1 MPEIGQVTLLE
12 QKLRE
17 QALRSQAILSTT
29 VDGIIT
35 VDQHGVI
42 ESFNA
47 AAEELFGYAA
57 EEIIGQNVNRLM
69 NSPDADNH
77 DAHIRRYLQTGQAKV
92 IGTGREV
99 MGRRKDG
106 SAFPMNLAVSQLH
119 LDGPDGPYVLFTGIV
134 RDLTAW
140 KRLEHQVLESSDR
153 EKRRLGQDLH
163 DGLGQQLAGIGFL
176 CKALESRL
184 KAAAPVEAEE
194 LRQITEL
201 VSQAIVQARAIARG
215 LQPVEDRP
223 DGLMTALQ
231 ALAENTSGLFRTS
244 CQFACPNLVL
254 VEDQSVAVQLYRIAQ
269 EAVSNAV
276 RHGKPHHLWIML
288 DPHGQ
293 GVSMAVSDDG
303 VGLPARFAGPAG
315 RGVSGTSGGGMGI
328 NIMRYRASLIGAALD
343 FSAGKQ
349 GGTIVSCIWE
359 PSI

>member
-1 MPEIGQVTLLE
+1 VGPITLLE

-35 VDQHGVI
+35 VDEDGAI

-47 AAEELFGYAA
+47 AAEQLFGYAA
-57 EEIIGQNVNRLM
+57 ADVIGRNVGVLM
-69 NSPDADNH
+69 NSPDAENH
-77 DAHIRRYLQTGQAKV
+77 RQHIRRYLQTGQARI
-92 IGTGREV
+92 IGIGREV

-106 SAFPMNLAVSQLH
+106 SSFPMQLAVSELH
-119 LDGPDGPYVLFTGIV
+119 LDGPDGPYLLFTGIV

-176 CKALESRL
+176 CKSLESRL
-184 KAAAPVEAEE
+184 KPTAPAEAEE
-194 LRQITEL
+194 LRQIAEL

-223 DGLMTALQ
+223 DGLMNALQ
-231 ALAENTSGLFRTS
+231 ALAENTSDLFRRP
-244 CQFACPNLVL
+244 CQFVCPTPVM
-254 VEDQSVAVQLYRIAQ
+254 VEDQAVAVQLYRIGQ

-276 RHGKPHHLWIML
+276 RHGKPHQLWIML
-288 DPHGQ
+288 DARGR

-303 VGLPARFAGPAG
+303 VGLPAHFAGPAG
-315 RGVSGTSGGGMGI
+315 RGVSGSHGGGMGI

-343 FSAGKQ
+343 FSARKG
-349 GGTIVSCIWE
+349 GGTVVACTWE
-359 PSI
+359 SSL